1 MRTDRS
7 PSRARNTSELRQFFL
22 PAPRADS
29 ILFTVIRN
37 TLVLSVFISIAAF
50 AASPAIGIVTAS
62 GHFTLDRSQVWGNA
76 TVFEGSV
83 IETGSA
89 SSEIALRNGAKLE
102 LAKDSRA
109 RILSDRVVIEKGIGQ
124 VSAPESFEVNAA
136 NLRIHSTGRLRVN
149 LGQTVEIA
157 SLAGNARVSSASGM
171 LLAAIPS
178 GRTMSFP
185 PQAANGTVTR
195 TGCLLFKDNHYIMQD
210 ENTQE
215 VVELSG
221 GQNLGAQVGNRVEI
235 TGAASSAKPA
245 VSIATLVVNVASMTL
260 KSAGGC
266 LSVAAT
272 LNAQTEAGAAANPAQ
287 PAAEAPKGGGGMSTG
302 AKIAI
307 IGAIAGGGAG
317 AAIALAGKK
326 SSTSP

>member
-1 MRTDRS
+1 
-7 PSRARNTSELRQFFL
+7 
-22 PAPRADS
+22 
-29 ILFTVIRN
+29 VIRN
-37 TLVLSVFISIAAF
+37 PLFLSVLISTVVV
-50 AASPAIGIVTAS
+50 AASPAMGPAIGIVTAS

-83 IETGSA
+83 VETGSA
-89 SSEIALRNGAKLE
+89 SSEVALRNGAKLQ

-149 LGQTVEIA
+149 MGQTVEIA
-157 SLAGNARVSSASGM
+157 SLLGSARVSSASGM
-171 LLAAIPS
+171 LLAAIPA
-178 GRTMSFP
+178 GRAMSFS
-185 PQAANGTVTR
+185 PQASNGTVTR

-221 GQNLGAQVGNRVEI
+221 GQNLGQQVGNRVEA
-235 TGAASSAKPA
+235 TGTASSARPA
-245 VSIATLVVNVASMTL
+245 VSIATLVLSVASVTT
-260 KSAGGC
+260 KSSGGC
-266 LSVAAT
+266 LSVAAN
-272 LNAQTEAGAAANPAQ
+272 LNAQTEAAAANPAQ
-287 PAAEAPKGGGGMSTG
+287 PAAEAPKGGGGGGMSTG

-307 IGAIAGGGAG
+307 IVAVAGGGAG

>member
-1 MRTDRS
+1 
-7 PSRARNTSELRQFFL
+7 
-22 PAPRADS
+22 
-29 ILFTVIRN
+29 VIRN
-37 TLVLSVFISIAAF
+37 ILFLSIVISAVAIAAT
-50 AASPAIGIVTAS
+50 PAIGIVTAS

-83 IETGSA
+83 VETGSA
-89 SSEIALRNGAKLE
+89 SSEIALRNGAKLQ

-136 NLRIHSTGRLRVN
+136 NLRIHSTGRLRVDI
-149 LGQTVEIA
+149 GQTVQIA
-157 SLAGNARVSSASGM
+157 SLVGSTRVSSASGM
-171 LLAAIPS
+171 LLAAIPA

-185 PQAANGTVTR
+185 PQAASGTVTR

-221 GQNLGAQVGNRVEI
+221 GQNLNTQVGNRVEI
-235 TGAASSAKPA
+235 TGSASSAKPA
-245 VSIATLVVNVASMTL
+245 VSIATLLVNVAAMTP
-260 KSAGGC
+260 KSSGGC
-266 LSVAAT
+266 LSVAAS
-272 LNAQTEAGAAANPAQ
+272 LNAQTEATASANPAQ
-287 PAAEAPKGGGGMSTG
+287 PPAEAPKGGGGMSTG
-302 AKIAI
+302 AKVAI
-307 IGAIAGGGAG
+307 IVAIVGGGAG

>member
-1 MRTDRS
+1 MIRH
-7 PSRARNTSELRQFFL
+7 PLFL
-22 PAPRADS
+22 SA
-29 ILFTVIRN
+29 I
-37 TLVLSVFISIAAF
+37 ISASAF

-89 SSEIALRNGAKLE
+89 SSEIALRNGAKLQ

-124 VSAPESFEVNAA
+124 LSAPESFEVNAA

-149 LGQTVEIA
+149 MGQTVEIA
-157 SLAGNARVSSASGM
+157 SLLGSARVASANGM
-171 LLAAIPS
+171 LLAAIPA
-178 GRTMSFP
+178 GRVMSFS
-185 PQAANGTVTR
+185 PQASNGTVTR

-221 GQNLGAQVGNRVEI
+221 GQNLAAQVGNRVEA

-245 VSIATLVVNVASMTL
+245 VTIATLLLNITSVTT
-260 KSAGGC
+260 KSSGGC
-266 LSVAAT
+266 LSAAAN
-272 LNAQTEAGAAANPAQ
+272 LNAQTEATTVNPAQ
-287 PAAEAPKGGGGMSTG
+287 PSAESPKGGGGGMSTG
-302 AKIAI
+302 AKVAI
-307 IGAIAGGGAG
+307 IVAVAGGGAG

>member
-1 MRTDRS
+1 MDYDNSSCPPPRT
-7 PSRARNTSELRQFFL
+7 
-22 PAPRADS
+22 DS

-37 TLVLSVFISIAAF
+37 ILFLSVFISAVAT

-62 GHFTLDRSQVWGNA
+62 GHFTLDQSQVWGNA

-83 IETGSA
+83 VETGSA
-89 SSEIALRNGAKLE
+89 SSEVALRNGAKLQ

-109 RILSDRVVIEKGIGQ
+109 RILADRVVIEKGIGQ
-124 VSAPESFEVNAA
+124 ISAPESFEVNAA

-149 LGQTVEIA
+149 MGQTVEIA
-157 SLAGNARVSSASGM
+157 SLAGSARVSSASGM
-171 LLAAIPS
+171 LLAAIPA
-178 GRTMSFP
+178 GRTMGFS

-245 VSIATLVVNVASMTL
+245 VSIATLIVNVAAMTP
-260 KSAGGC
+260 KSSGGC
-266 LSVAAT
+266 LSVAAN
-272 LNAQTEAGAAANPAQ
+272 LNAQTEAVAAANPAQ
-287 PAAEAPKGGGGMSTG
+287 PAAGTPKSGGGGMSTG
-302 AKIAI
+302 AKVAI
-307 IGAIAGGGAG
+307 IVAVAGGGAG

>member
-1 MRTDRS
+1 M
-7 PSRARNTSELRQFFL
+7 
-22 PAPRADS
+22 
-29 ILFTVIRN
+29 FTVIRN
-37 TLVLSVFISIAAF
+37 TLLLSVFISAVAV
-50 AASPAIGIVTAS
+50 AASPAMGPAIGIVTAS

-83 IETGSA
+83 VETGSA
-89 SSEIALRNGAKLE
+89 SSEVALRNGAKLQ

-109 RILSDRVVIEKGIGQ
+109 RILSDHVVIEKGIGQ
-124 VSAPESFEVNAA
+124 VSAPESFEVNVA

-157 SLAGNARVSSASGM
+157 SLLGSARVASASGM
-171 LLAAIPS
+171 LLAAIPA
-178 GRTMSFP
+178 GRVMNFS

-221 GQNLGAQVGNRVEI
+221 GENLGAQVGNRVEV

-245 VSIATLVVNVASMTL
+245 VSIATLVLNIASIAPKT
-260 KSAGGC
+260 SGGC
-266 LSVAAT
+266 LSVAAN
-272 LNAQTEAGAAANPAQ
+272 LNAQTEAATANPAQ
-287 PAAEAPKGGGGMSTG
+287 PAAEATKGGGGGGMSTG
-302 AKIAI
+302 AKVAI
-307 IGAIAGGGAG
+307 IVAVAGGGAG

>member
-1 MRTDRS
+1 MG
-7 PSRARNTSELRQFFL
+7 
-22 PAPRADS
+22 
-29 ILFTVIRN
+29 
-37 TLVLSVFISIAAF
+37 
-50 AASPAIGIVTAS
+50 PAIGIVTAS

-83 IETGSA
+83 VETGSA
-89 SSEIALRNGAKLE
+89 SSEVALRNGAKLQ

-124 VSAPESFEVNAA
+124 VSAPESFEVNVA

-157 SLAGNARVSSASGM
+157 ALLGSARVASASGM
-171 LLAAIPS
+171 LLAAIPA
-178 GRTMSFP
+178 GRVMNFS

-221 GQNLGAQVGNRVEI
+221 GENLGAQVGNRVEV

-245 VSIATLVVNVASMTL
+245 VSIATLVLNIASIAPKT
-260 KSAGGC
+260 SGGC
-266 LSVAAT
+266 LSVAAN
-272 LNAQTEAGAAANPAQ
+272 LNAQTEAAAANPAQ
-287 PAAEAPKGGGGMSTG
+287 PAAEATKGGGGGGMSTG
-302 AKIAI
+302 AKVAI
-307 IGAIAGGGAG
+307 IVAVAGGGAG

>member
-1 MRTDRS
+1 
-7 PSRARNTSELRQFFL
+7 
-22 PAPRADS
+22 
-29 ILFTVIRN
+29 VIRN
-37 TLVLSVFISIAAF
+37 TLLLSVFISAVAV
-50 AASPAIGIVTAS
+50 AASPAMGPAIGIVTAS

-83 IETGSA
+83 VETGSA
-89 SSEIALRNGAKLE
+89 SSEVALRNGAKLQ

-124 VSAPESFEVNAA
+124 VSAPESFEVNVA

-157 SLAGNARVSSASGM
+157 ALLGSARVASASGM
-171 LLAAIPS
+171 LLAAIPA
-178 GRTMSFP
+178 GRVMNFS

-221 GQNLGAQVGNRVEI
+221 GENLGAQVGNRVEV

-245 VSIATLVVNVASMTL
+245 VSIATLVLNIASIAPKT
-260 KSAGGC
+260 SGGC
-266 LSVAAT
+266 LSVAAN
-272 LNAQTEAGAAANPAQ
+272 LNAQTEAAAANPAQ
-287 PAAEAPKGGGGMSTG
+287 PAAEATKGGGGGGMSTG
-302 AKIAI
+302 AKVAI
-307 IGAIAGGGAG
+307 IVAVAGGGAG

>member
-1 MRTDRS
+1 MYYDNSSCPPARTD
-7 PSRARNTSELRQFFL
+7 P
-22 PAPRADS
+22 
-29 ILFTVIRN
+29 ILFTVIFK
-37 TLVLSVFISIAAF
+37 TVLLSVFISAVAI

-83 IETGSA
+83 VETGSA
-89 SSEIALRNGAKLE
+89 SSEVALRSGAKLQ

-109 RILSDRVVIEKGIGQ
+109 RILSDRVEMEKGVGQ
-124 VSAPESFEVNAA
+124 ISAAESFEVSAA
-136 NLRIHSTGRLRVN
+136 NLRIHTNGRLRVTMTE
-149 LGQTVEIA
+149 GVQIA
-157 SLAGNARVSSASGM
+157 SLTGSARVSSASGI
-171 LLAAIPS
+171 LLAAVPAGKAMNFS
-178 GRTMSFP
+178 QQS
-185 PQAANGTVTR
+185 ASGTVTR

-221 GQNLGAQVGNRVEI
+221 QNLNTQVGNRVEI
-235 TGAASSAKPA
+235 TGTASSAKPA
-245 VSIATLVVNVASMTL
+245 VKIATLLLNVASMTP
-260 KSAGGC
+260 KSSGGC
-266 LSVAAT
+266 LSVAST
-272 LNAQTEAGAAANPAQ
+272 LNAQADVTSIPISTTSPAPEA
-287 PAAEAPKGGGGMSTG
+287 APKSGGMSTG

-307 IGAIAGGGAG
+307 IVAAAGGGVG

>member
-1 MRTDRS
+1 
-7 PSRARNTSELRQFFL
+7 
-22 PAPRADS
+22 
-29 ILFTVIRN
+29 VIRN
-37 TLVLSVFISIAAF
+37 SLFLSVFISAVAV
-50 AASPAIGIVTAS
+50 AASPAMGPAIGIVTAS

-83 IETGSA
+83 VETGSA
-89 SSEIALRNGAKLE
+89 SSEVALRNGAKLQ

-157 SLAGNARVSSASGM
+157 SLLGSARVASANGL
-171 LLAAIPS
+171 LLAAIPA
-178 GRTMSFP
+178 GRVMNFS
-185 PQAANGTVTR
+185 PQASNGTVTR

-221 GQNLGAQVGNRVEI
+221 GQNLGAQVGNRVEA
-235 TGAASSAKPA
+235 TGAASSARPA
-245 VSIATLVVNVASMTL
+245 VSIATLVLNIASITT
-260 KSAGGC
+260 KSSGGC
-266 LSVAAT
+266 LSVAAN
-272 LNAQTEAGAAANPAQ
+272 LNAQTEAATANPAQ
-287 PAAEAPKGGGGMSTG
+287 PSAESPKGGGGGMSTG
-302 AKIAI
+302 AKVAI
-307 IGAIAGGGAG
+307 IVAVAGGGAG

>member
-1 MRTDRS
+1 MHYDNSPCSPPRT
-7 PSRARNTSELRQFFL
+7 
-22 PAPRADS
+22 DS

-37 TLVLSVFISIAAF
+37 IPFLFVVISAVAIAAT
-50 AASPAIGIVTAS
+50 PAIGIVTAS

-83 IETGSA
+83 VETGSA
-89 SSEIALRNGAKLE
+89 SSEIALRNGAKLQ

-136 NLRIHSTGRLRVN
+136 NLRIHSTGRLRLAV
-149 LGQTVEIA
+149 GETVQIA
-157 SLAGNARVSSASGM
+157 SLVGNARVSSASGM
-171 LLAAIPS
+171 LLAAIPA
-178 GRTMSFP
+178 GRTMSFS
-185 PQAANGTVTR
+185 PQAADGTVTR

-221 GQNLGAQVGNRVEI
+221 GQNLSAQVGNRVEI
-235 TGAASSAKPA
+235 TGTASSAKPA
-245 VSIATLVVNVASMTL
+245 VTIATLIVNVAAMTP
-260 KSAGGC
+260 KSSGGC
-266 LSVAAT
+266 LSVAAS
-272 LNAQTEAGAAANPAQ
+272 LNAQTEATAPANPGQ
-287 PAAEAPKGGGGMSTG
+287 PTATETPKGGGGLSTG
-302 AKIAI
+302 AKVVI
-307 IGAIAGGGAG
+307 IVAIAGGGAG